1 MDPALLKAQNLGSSQ
16 GMRDQQRRE
25 LLHALLGH
33 AYRPA
38 GDAYR
43 GDDLSVMVADRRADA
58 ADSFFVLDVVHRQ
71 ARLPDPGQL
80 SEERLPSRD
89 GPRSPPRESAVVDI
103 GVPFLLRPAREQN
116 LAQRGGVAGAP
127 GTDPRCHLH
136 RAISLDLV
144 DVDEVEAVEDAEVH
158 GLAGRAGEIIENRM
172 DDPVDLQAL
181 DDLRGDLYDARG
193 QRVGSV
199 DRILTDVAR
208 LDQGAGKPV
217 GGALVETES
226 LGHRPQPGPP
236 GL

>member
-16 GMRDQQRRE
+16 GVRDQQRRE
-25 LLHALLGH
+25 LLDALLGH
-33 AYRPA
+33 TDRPA

-43 GDDLSVMVADRRADA
+43 GDDLS
-58 ADSFFVLDVVHRQ
+58 
-71 ARLPDPGQL
+71 
-80 SEERLPSRD
+80 
-89 GPRSPPRESAVVDI
+89 AVVDI
-103 GVPFLLRPAREQN
+103 GVPLRLRPAREQN

-158 GLAGRAGEIIENRM
+158 GLAGRTGEIIEDRM

-193 QRVGSV
+193 QRVSSV
-199 DRILTDVAR
+199 DRILSDVAR